1 MQTMPNS
8 QYPASQPLTAAAKPP
23 QPVDSDASLRPESEM
38 NPAWPAVFYPTATPG
53 EMFRCL
59 NSRTP
64 RLFADLTGYLV
75 MLPEPDLYLLAAA
88 VFWLHQHPEAVEEL
102 GHFVLRWRTGNSGR
116 PRLRLKFGHRDSRR
130 RCSPSWDGAIA
141 AKWAAIPPARRVG
154 EGCCNSS
161 ARLRRCPV
169 PDRLPRIGARCWAT
183 ARFALHERNFACCF
197 RRFVG
202 DASLANL
209 AGGLLEFGQEI
220 LYAAMGHPTTGTVS
234 S

>member
-88 VFWLHQHPEAVEEL
+88 VFWLHQHPEAGESWDISCFGGEPEIQDARAPVGIWSPRLAAALLTEL
-102 GHFVLRWRTGNSGR
+102 GWRNCREMGSNPTGAARRGRLLQFISTFAPLSRSGPSPTHRGKMLGNCPFCAARAELCVLLPEVRWR
-116 PRLRLKFGHRDSRR
+116 
-130 RCSPSWDGAIA
+130 
-141 AKWAAIPPARRVG
+141 
-154 EGCCNSS
+154 
-161 ARLRRCPV
+161 
-169 PDRLPRIGARCWAT
+169 
-183 ARFALHERNFACCF
+183 CF
-197 RRFVG
+197 SCELG
-202 DASLANL
+202 
-209 AGGLLEFGQEI
+209 GGLLEFGQEI

>member
-75 MLPEPDLYLLAAA
+75 MLPEPDLYLLASA
-88 VFWLHQHPEAVEEL
+88 VFRLHQHPEAVESWDISCFGGEPEIQDARAPVEIWSLRLAAALLTEL
-102 GHFVLRWRTGNSGR
+102 GWRNCREMGSNPTGAARRGRLLQFISTFAPLSRSGPSPTHRGKMLGNCPFCAARAELCVLLPEVRWR
-116 PRLRLKFGHRDSRR
+116 
-130 RCSPSWDGAIA
+130 
-141 AKWAAIPPARRVG
+141 
-154 EGCCNSS
+154 
-161 ARLRRCPV
+161 
-169 PDRLPRIGARCWAT
+169 
-183 ARFALHERNFACCF
+183 CF
-197 RRFVG
+197 SCELG
-202 DASLANL
+202 
-209 AGGLLEFGQEI
+209 GGLLEFGQEI